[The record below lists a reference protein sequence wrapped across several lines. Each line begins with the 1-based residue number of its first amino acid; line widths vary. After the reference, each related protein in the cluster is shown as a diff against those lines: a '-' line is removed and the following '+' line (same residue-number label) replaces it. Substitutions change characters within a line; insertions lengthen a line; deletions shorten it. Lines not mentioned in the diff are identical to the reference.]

1 MLIVD
6 DRENPVV
13 LEKIKER
20 MKDECAIK
28 RLNSADYI
36 IGNIGIEAKEI
47 NDLYRSIM
55 GYGRTRTI
63 VNQLVDLEEN
73 FEKPMLVVY
82 GSLLKPYI
90 HGGRPTPQRIA
101 QEKTRMQNIIN
112 SFKATFYHRFPN
124 ILYMEL
130 NSMDDFVNF
139 LIKNHTQ
146 LNLVGKAKE
155 LHTKSLPN
163 KKTLDA
169 RISVISSIEG
179 ITINHAELLLKKFGS
194 IPKILNSRTTQKSL
208 MEIEGIGR
216 KKAKKILDLR
226 KKWN

>member
-1 MLIVD
+1 MLVMD

-13 LEKIKER
+13 IEKIKEK
-20 MKDECAIK
+20 MGDSCSVK
-28 RLNSADYI
+28 RLISADYI

-47 NDLYRSIM
+47 NDLFRSIM

-63 VNQLVDLEEN
+63 VNQLIDLEEN
-73 FEKPMLVVY
+73 YEKPMLVVY

-90 HGGRPTPQRIA
+90 HGGRPTPQKIA
-101 QEKTRMQNIIN
+101 QEKTRMKKIIN
-112 SFKATFYHRFPN
+112 SFKATFYQRFPN

-139 LIKNHTQ
+139 LITNHTQ
-146 LNLVGKAKE
+146 LHLVGKAKE
-155 LHTKSLPN
+155 IHTKTLLN
-163 KKTLDA
+163 KESVDA

-179 ITINHAELLLKKFGS
+179 ITNNHAELLLKKFGS
-194 IPKILNSRTTQKSL
+194 IPKILNSRQTQKNL
-208 MEIEGIGR
+208 MEIDGIGR
-216 KKAKKILDLR
+216 QKAKRILDLR